1 LELPVLNLPDFLDG
15 GLLQLG
21 VVELILTTL
30 VLTHITT
37 LAVTLYLHRF
47 SAHRAL
53 WLHPALQ
60 HFFRLW
66 LWLGTGMV
74 TKEWTAVHRKHH
86 ADCETEEDPHSPV
99 LQGINKI
106 LWDQAGAYRVAAAKP
121 EILARYGSG
130 TPDDWI
136 ENHIYRYS
144 FAGIS
149 LMAAIDILLFGLIG
163 ITVWAIQMVWIP
175 LVGGVINGI
184 GHFWGYR
191 NFEPADASRNISPV
205 GIFIGGEELHNNH
218 HTYPN
223 SAKYSVKPWE
233 FDIGWF
239 YIRLFGLFA
248 LARPLS
254 TGPVIARRAEGR
266 LDRDTAI
273 ALVNDRFNVMAT
285 YASTVIAPL
294 VRDKRLNATGATR
307 KLLRSAQH
315 ILTRDDLLLDA
326 RGREKLAHLITVP
339 DLRTAYELRMRL
351 QSIWSKRTGNVEE
364 LVNALRNWCQDAE
377 ASGLAG
383 LRTFV
388 EEIQRYNVP
397 AAKAVQAAV

>member
-1 LELPVLNLPDFLDG
+1 LDSALQNVIAFLDG
-15 GLLQLG
+15 GLLGLG
-21 VVELILTTL
+21 VVELILTIL

-74 TKEWTAVHRKHH
+74 TREWTAVHRKHH
-86 ADCETEEDPHSPV
+86 AECETEEDPHSPV

-106 LWDQAGAYRVAAAKP
+106 LWDQAGAYRIAAAKP
-121 EILARYGSG
+121 EVLARYGAG

-144 FAGIS
+144 FAGIG
-149 LMAAIDILLFGLIG
+149 LMAIIDILLFGLIG
-163 ITVWAIQMVWIP
+163 ITVWAIQMMWIP

-205 GIFIGGEELHNNH
+205 GILIGGEELHNNH

-233 FDIGWF
+233 FDIGWL
-239 YIRLFGLFA
+239 YIRVFERFG

-254 TGPVIARRAEGR
+254 TGPVVARREESR
-266 LDRDTAI
+266 LDKDTAL

-285 YASTVIAPL
+285 YARTVIVPL

-307 KLLRSAQH
+307 KLLRSAH
-315 ILTRDDLLLDA
+315 RILTRDDLLLDT
-326 RGREKLAHLITVP
+326 RGREKLAHLISVP

-351 QSIWSKRTGNVEE
+351 QAIWSKRTGNLEE
-364 LVNALRNWCQDAE
+364 MVTALRNWCQDAE
-377 ASGLAG
+377 ASGITG
-383 LRTFV
+383 LRAFV
-388 EEIQRYNVP
+388 EEIQRYSVP
-397 AAKAVQAAV
+397 AANPTPAAA